1 MAGIQDVSMYDTVG
15 GEEAC
20 ADIILVLAFVEK
32 NFAELIKNRSQTLDI
47 TIADIVY
54 LPNG

>member
-1 MAGIQDVSMYDTVG
+1 MYDTVG